1 MNRGGRQA
9 YLRPMNSNRDALE
22 KAILAEFANSKWEA
36 SKTLEALL
44 GAGAKISSYEN
55 RADFAYHLSMAML
68 RVTVEAKS

>member
-1 MNRGGRQA
+1 
-9 YLRPMNSNRDALE
+9 MNSNRDALE

-44 GAGAKISSYEN
+44 AAGAKISSYEN

-68 RVTVEAKS
+68 RATVEAKS